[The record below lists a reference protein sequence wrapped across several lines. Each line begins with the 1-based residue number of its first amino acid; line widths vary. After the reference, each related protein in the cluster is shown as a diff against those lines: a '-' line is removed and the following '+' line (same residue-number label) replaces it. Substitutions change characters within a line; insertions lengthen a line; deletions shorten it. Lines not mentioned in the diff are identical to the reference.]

1 MYLDL
6 IIFSFLAS
14 VSGLPFGRDWS
25 NLGIKSTEK
34 VSVKLKTKDN
44 FRFKRSANNH
54 PKQLTFQYTSKSVG
68 DVTIELKK
76 NNIQKIPPVLL
87 YDGINLKNKTDINI
101 GDFALYYNTEN
112 KASALVKFYS
122 DDLSHY
128 HIHATYIIG
137 SSWFTLEPSETPGSR
152 IKRQAVPSLQTSPE
166 KTTAHPALNREYLVY
181 EMLFTEGQTFFNDT
195 FVLKENPDF
204 TTDPQLTTER
214 ITESNTTTQTVPVFN
229 FRDRGKRSSPTTE
242 KKKRTKRQIPVLY
255 VEYLVCIDYAN
266 YIIWKEMST
275 ATDDAQKHADAE
287 NMIIQFY
294 LFVTN
299 GINTRYESL
308 MTPEGDVKVILAGF
322 VIATNI
328 EASKWTEDNVISSNV
343 VNDGNTLLTF
353 SQWINANR
361 NTDAIPNHDHAAL
374 FTGYDL
380 AEKITDK
387 RTIGIA
393 YLSRVCNSYAS
404 SVNEETFNAMI
415 IHIAAHELA
424 HNLGASHDS
433 YHSNGCSAEFGYVMS
448 PSLPN
453 SEYSSATSASRNFI
467 FSSCSRA
474 SIGSYIAGLETKCLE
489 NSPMDGLVD
498 LTLAAFNPGETV
510 YGVDDQC
517 RLTYAPNGGSAMC
530 RENYPL
536 TTMKW
541 ASVCYRLQCRNPAN
555 LNGPCSS
562 QFAHDGTACGN
573 YKWCQQGQCVSSVD
587 APNVPDICPFGDDPL
602 FNCDINQCNQYGQ
615 QIRSGKCCYT
625 CLVPKT
631 TTSTSTSTTTTT
643 PTTTT
648 TTPTTTTTTPTTT
661 ITTPT
666 TTTTT
671 QSTTTRVIKTTRQTS
686 MNTPVPS
693 TDKPFTQT
701 FDELADHDL
710 KTAMALFVH
719 LVAML

>member
-1 MYLDL
+1 
-6 IIFSFLAS
+6 
-14 VSGLPFGRDWS
+14 
-25 NLGIKSTEK
+25 
-34 VSVKLKTKDN
+34 
-44 FRFKRSANNH
+44 
-54 PKQLTFQYTSKSVG
+54 
-68 DVTIELKK
+68 
-76 NNIQKIPPVLL
+76 
-87 YDGINLKNKTDINI
+87 
-101 GDFALYYNTEN
+101 
-112 KASALVKFYS
+112 
-122 DDLSHY
+122 
-128 HIHATYIIG
+128 
-137 SSWFTLEPSETPGSR
+137 
-152 IKRQAVPSLQTSPE
+152 
-166 KTTAHPALNREYLVY
+166 
-181 EMLFTEGQTFFNDT
+181 
-195 FVLKENPDF
+195 
-204 TTDPQLTTER
+204 
-214 ITESNTTTQTVPVFN
+214 
-229 FRDRGKRSSPTTE
+229 
-242 KKKRTKRQIPVLY
+242 
-255 VEYLVCIDYAN
+255 
-266 YIIWKEMST
+266 
-275 ATDDAQKHADAE
+275 
-287 NMIIQFY
+287 
-294 LFVTN
+294 
-299 GINTRYESL
+299 

-328 EASKWTEDNVISSNV
+328 EASRWTEDNVISSNV

-361 NTDAIPNHDHAAL
+361 NTGAIPPHDHAAL

-474 SIGSYIAGLETKCLE
+474 AIGAYIAGLETNCLE

-587 APNVPDICPFGDDPL
+587 APNVP
-602 FNCDINQCNQYGQ
+602 
-615 QIRSGKCCYT
+615 GK
-625 CLVPKT
+625 K
-631 TTSTSTSTTTTT
+631 
-643 PTTTT
+643 
-648 TTPTTTTTTPTTT
+648 
-661 ITTPT
+661 
-666 TTTTT
+666 
-671 QSTTTRVIKTTRQTS
+671 
-686 MNTPVPS
+686 
-693 TDKPFTQT
+693 
-701 FDELADHDL
+701 
-710 KTAMALFVH
+710 
-719 LVAML
+719 